1 MSDTNTPDPVL
12 VELADAILRVAR
24 ELESHSVT
32 GAGLKTLTGTE
43 ATVLRWVHRNPG
55 CSPSAAA
62 EATGLQRSNLSTALR
77 GLTAKGLVERHRDAT
92 DSRQVSLDVTDSA
105 REGIAA
111 LNATWSQIM
120 ADALGAQSGQAVA
133 AVTVLGLIDD
143 YLRRER

>member
-43 ATVLRWVHRNPG
+43 ATVLRWVHRNPR